1 MNNLTF
7 KQLKDQVETWI
18 VDVNDCLAES
28 LLDHKERFQLER
40 DLEKLERISGELHVM
55 NIHSETFFNRI
66 AHKF

>member
-7 KQLKDQVETWI
+7 EQLKKQIEIWI
-18 VDVNDCLAES
+18 VDVNNDLADG

-55 NIHSETFFNRI
+55 NMHSETFFNRI
-66 AHKF
+66 AQKF

>member
-7 KQLKDQVETWI
+7 ERLKNQIETWI